1 MGTLE
6 DYPLH
11 GYCAELEHLIL
22 NAGREQEK
30 GGEGLAVHYDEYLYL
45 PLSLDDYKGRYL
57 YSPGREGL
65 PVHLGPLSPE
75 IESSL
80 IKLLIRELNENM
92 VSNLDTNPNFS
103 RSAKRPEMHCAL
115 REGRVDKALFIGGS
129 NASKLASA
137 TAMLGVDTSKIAKG
151 GWKVTSDS
159 VDQILTD
166 LEEQLSGLPPDTPIV
181 LYCLDNS
188 AFMSVS
194 SDGSM
199 APLSKGS
206 GGETGYHAAGEL
218 IVAPDRA
225 LVSPI
230 NNLKRLIDA
239 CGEHPVFVIS
249 PHFRF
254 VRGPCCYVAG
264 HMTNFG
270 DPDFIKEMVK
280 DLGRVFQLL
289 KRSLPKATVVE
300 GMELICGKKYNLERA
315 TAAATTCWAGDSV
328 HPTSHTYAKMA
339 LHLLEA
345 IAPQDPTGPGG
356 PARGGG
362 GGGGGGG
369 DAARNRKRTRSDCD
383 SLPNNSNRHTERS
396 RNWSEQR
403 RDQFLPGSGQRFYR
417 GPDYAYASA
426 SGHGGSPIQF
436 GRGGGGGNNRFQAS
450 GGRRPYNRGWVPRG
464 KRRN

>member
-1 MGTLE
+1 M
-6 DYPLH
+6 
-11 GYCAELEHLIL
+11 
-22 NAGREQEK
+22 
-30 GGEGLAVHYDEYLYL
+30 
-45 PLSLDDYKGRYL
+45 
-57 YSPGREGL
+57 
-65 PVHLGPLSPE
+65 
-75 IESSL
+75 
-80 IKLLIRELNENM
+80 
-92 VSNLDTNPNFS
+92 
-103 RSAKRPEMHCAL
+103 
-115 REGRVDKALFIGGS
+115 
-129 NASKLASA
+129 
-137 TAMLGVDTSKIAKG
+137 
-151 GWKVTSDS
+151 
-159 VDQILTD
+159 
-166 LEEQLSGLPPDTPIV
+166 
-181 LYCLDNS
+181 DNS

-206 GGETGYHAAGEL
+206 GGEIGYHAAGEL

-254 VRGPCCYVAG
+254 VRGPCCYAAG

-289 KRSLPKATVVE
+289 KRSLPKAKVVE

-345 IAPQDPTGPGG
+345 IAPQEPTGLGG
-356 PARGGG
+356 SGRNGG

-369 DAARNRKRTRSDCD
+369 DAARSRKRTHSDCE
-383 SLPNNSNRHTERS
+383 SLPKNNNRHTERS
-396 RNWSEQR
+396 RNWAEQR
-403 RDQFLPGSGQRFYR
+403 RDQPLPGTGQRFYR
-417 GPDYAYASA
+417 GPDNAYASA
-426 SGHGGSPIQF
+426 SGQGGPPGQF